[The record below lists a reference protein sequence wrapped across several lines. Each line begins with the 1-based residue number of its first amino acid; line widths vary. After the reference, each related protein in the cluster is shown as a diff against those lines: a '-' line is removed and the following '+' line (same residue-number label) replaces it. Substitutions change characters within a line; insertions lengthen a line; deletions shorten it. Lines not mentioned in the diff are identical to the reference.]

1 MFGSSG
7 KRLVGLDIGT
17 SSIKAVL
24 LKHSS
29 KGYALENLGI
39 EPLPP
44 EVIVDRSI
52 LDATVVVDALTK
64 LFSRTRLNTR
74 VDIRRWKQSGWQA
87 HCCQISCPITP
98 RARRLPIMGGH
109 SPTMSSIRS

>member
-39 EPLPP
+39 ETLPP

-52 LDATVVVDALTK
+52 LDATVVSMPSRSSFRALALVSKT
-64 LFSRTRLNTR
+64 
-74 VDIRRWKQSGWQA
+74 
-87 HCCQISCPITP
+87 
-98 RARRLPIMGGH
+98 
-109 SPTMSSIRS
+109 SPSV